1 MEKLFS
7 KIFLITALIRYTV
20 FSIKTGQRSLAAH
33 FRSLTGEILNYW
45 SFLEAA
51 TAGALHNKLFLKIFV
66 TYIQGYFPVS
76 IAKLLRTPLR
86 TAVERVLLHFDRS
99 NSLLRL

>member
-20 FSIKTGQRSLAAH
+20 FSIKTSQRSVAAH
-33 FRSLTGEILNYW
+33 FMGLAGENLDYW

-51 TAGALHNKLFLKIFV
+51 TRGALYNKLFLKI
-66 TYIQGYFPVS
+66 
-76 IAKLLRTPLR
+76 
-86 TAVERVLLHFDRS
+86 
-99 NSLLRL
+99 SLPIFKGVFL